1 MVYTKAALSRLA
13 TEVRRELGLSDSV
26 PFDAHLWAKEYGI
39 PFVSLQDLVDAAG
52 AVQHFMRERPDR
64 WSAALV
70 KNGTGHLV
78 VYNSAHADV
87 RVRSDLAHEI
97 AHLVAE
103 HKLNAAWMEDARCS
117 GASKP
122 QEKEAGELAGALL
135 VPLET
140 AKAHAIKRRPASSLA
155 NQFGVSLEMASWR
168 MQVSGGEIIA
178 RRAAKRRATYS

>member
-13 TEVRRELGLSDSV
+13 TEVRRELDLSDSV
-26 PFDAHLWAKEYGI
+26 PFDPHAWAEEYGI
-39 PFVSLQDLVDAAG
+39 PFVSLQDLSDAAE
-52 AVQHFMRERPDR
+52 AVGHFVRDRPER

-78 VYNSAHADV
+78 VYNSAHSDV

-103 HKLNAAWMEDARCS
+103 HELNAAWMDDARCS

-122 QEKEAGELAGALL
+122 QEKEASELAGALL
-135 VPLET
+135 VPMEA
-140 AKAHAIKRRPASSLA
+140 AKAHAIKRRGASSLA
-155 NQFGVSLEMASWR
+155 LQYGVSVEMASWR
-168 MQVSGGEIIA
+168 MRVSGGEIIA
-178 RRAAKRRATYS
+178 QRVARRWATRP